1 MACGRRSMLRKYSSK
16 LKVAVACTLI
26 ALAGAAVGGWSYQA
40 RNTAMRLE
48 LLEDARRSTVAFDAA
63 ELSRLGGAREDA
75 ANPIYAGVKDRLR
88 RLKTVDHRVRNVY
101 IVRAQPG
108 NGKIVVLA
116 DSAENGA
123 QNETLPGDAPK
134 GIRSPGLEEIL
145 RTGQPVT
152 EGPLADS
159 SGTWMTAYATIG
171 NSGGVTT
178 APSDVL
184 GLDVDAAG
192 WRRDLWQAALQGGF
206 IVWIALGLP
215 LLAWFVARRQIEQR
229 YVIRN
234 LSQAVEQS
242 HSAIVII
249 DLDSRIEFANRGL
262 CEQIGYSRHEL
273 IGRSWHDFRVTE
285 TSEEVFSDLVS
296 TVRSGKPW
304 EGEWFN
310 RRQNGAT
317 YPVHGVVTPV
327 KRHDGSL
334 ACFVAIF
341 DDVTD
346 TKNRE
351 AELRDARDRAQ
362 AGDRAKGHFLATM
375 SHEVRTP
382 LNGIVGFTS
391 LLLDT
396 PLDAEQREYV
406 QTIRLSTEALIQL
419 TGDILDFAR
428 IESGKLKLDPVACDP
443 RECVEAALDML
454 APKADPKRIALLHQ
468 VAEDVPAAV
477 ITDGGRLRQVLA
489 NLIGNAVK
497 FTEVGEVEV
506 SVRRIPPEADIS
518 APASEAETCL
528 LEFAVR
534 DTGIGIAPENHAKLF
549 RAFSQVDETTT
560 RRYGGP
566 GLGLAICRN
575 LVELMGGT
583 IGLQSEH
590 GKGATFTF
598 TIRALVAGPL
608 HSPRDLTGLKLGLA
622 VRQGGLRREL
632 AELVRRSNG
641 HVVEADGPGQLSN
654 SAIDVA
660 LVEADEDEARDA
672 SLRESLP
679 ALDAD
684 KLLGLVPITL
694 SNELRTSLRAHFRLL
709 INKPVHHDA
718 FLSLL
723 AGSMGSVPTPPV
735 PPPHFGYRVL
745 VAEDN
750 AVNQRL
756 VQRVLTNLGC
766 RPVIAEN
773 GRQALQMLRENAE
786 AFDLVLLDLH
796 MPEIDGIAALRDI
809 RSGRVG
815 IPAQGLW
822 IIALTAD
829 VREEQRVRGM
839 AEGLNDYLTKPL
851 RPLDLETA
859 LRRFRAHRAA
869 RSR

>member
-1 MACGRRSMLRKYSSK
+1 MARRRRFMLRKHSSK
-16 LKVAVACTLI
+16 LKATVVCTLI
-26 ALAGAAVGGWSYQA
+26 ALAGAAVGGWSYRQRA
-40 RNTAMRLE
+40 AAMRAE
-48 LLEDARRSTVAFDAA
+48 LLEDVRRSAVAFDAA
-63 ELSRLGGAREDA
+63 ELSRLGPSRDDGANA
-75 ANPIYAGVKDRLR
+75 IYAGIKDRLR

-108 NGKIVVLA
+108 TGEFVVLA
-116 DSAENGA
+116 DSSAN
-123 QNETLPGDAPK
+123 DALSGEPPRTA
-134 GIRSPGLEEIL
+134 ISPSLQEIV
-145 RTGQPVT
+145 RNAQPVT
-152 EGPLADS
+152 KGPLADS

-171 NSGGVTT
+171 RPTT
-178 APSDVL
+178 GNEDRYDIL

-192 WRRDLWQAALQGGF
+192 WRRELWQAALQGGF
-206 IVWIALGLP
+206 IVWIAVGLP

-285 TSEEVFSDLVS
+285 TSEDVLSDLVS
-296 TVRSGKPW
+296 TVRSGRPW

-310 RRQNGAT
+310 RRQNGAV

-327 KRHDGSL
+327 KHHDGSL

-341 DDVTD
+341 DDVTE

-351 AELRDARDRAQ
+351 AELREARDRAQ

-443 RECVEAALDML
+443 RECVEAALDVL
-454 APKADPKRIALLHQ
+454 APKADPKKIELLHR
-468 VAEDVPAAV
+468 VADDVPAAV
-477 ITDGGRLRQVLA
+477 ITDSGRLRQVLA

-497 FTEVGEVEV
+497 FTETGEVEV
-506 SVRRIPPEADIS
+506 AVRRMPSAEDIS
-518 APASEAETCL
+518 APPSEAESCL
-528 LEFAVR
+528 LEFTVR
-534 DTGIGIAPENHAKLF
+534 DTGIGIAPENHEKLF

-560 RRYGGP
+560 RRYGGT

-583 IGLQSEH
+583 IGLQSAQGE
-590 GKGATFTF
+590 GATFTF

-622 VRQGGLRREL
+622 IPPGGLRREL
-632 AELVRRSNG
+632 AELVRRSHG
-641 HVVEADGPGQLSN
+641 QVIEAN
-654 SAIDVA
+654 SPSELATAEIDIA
-660 LVEADEDEARDA
+660 LVEAGEEEARDLA
-672 SLRESLP
+672 LRDSLP
-679 ALDAD
+679 PLDPE

-723 AGSMGSVPTPPV
+723 AGSMGGVPAPRV
-735 PPPHFGYRVL
+735 PPPHFGFRVL

-756 VQRVLTNLGC
+756 VQRVLSNLGC
-766 RPVIAEN
+766 KPIIAES
-773 GRQALQMLRENAE
+773 GRQVLQMLRENAE

-809 RSGRVG
+809 RSGKVG
-815 IPAQGLW
+815 IAAQGVW

-851 RPLDLETA
+851 RPSDLATA
-859 LRRFRAHRAA
+859 LKRFRAHRAA
-869 RSR
+869 RSRSS